1 MSNRPELL
9 APPEIFYDDS
19 EARKYTSSSRII
31 DIQASERALEL
42 LALPV
47 DGIPRL
53 LLDIGCGSGLS
64 GETLTENG
72 HQWIGLD
79 ISQSMLN
86 IALEREVEGDLLLGD
101 MGQDASFVPL
111 RPYGWDKGLAL
122 RPGIIDGAIS
132 ISAVQVSLS
141 YAVDIYAFKWRLAC
155 VVLFDEHWLCNA
167 DKSSHEPRLRLKA
180 FFGSLYRCL
189 ARGARAVFQVYPEN
203 IAQREL
209 ILRSAMHTGFAGGV
223 VMDYPHSTKSR
234 KEYLV
239 LTCGPPSIST
249 AVPRGE
255 GEDGESCSED
265 ESSEENQMVCISDR
279 NRPKKKQRISRKG
292 KGREWIFKKKEQLR
306 RKGNAVPPD
315 TRYTVVKAVATPD
328 SAVEL
333 PLTADNVESV
343 LDDVRPYLIS
353 DGGNVALHE
362 IDGNVVR
369 LKLQGACSSCS
380 ASVMTMKMGIERRLM
395 EKIPEIVAVEA
406 VADEET
412 GLELNRENIEKITE
426 PVNSSLM
433 SLSVTLGA
441 WSSTCYKNSGTLSF
455 FYNLFFHGLAST
467 FISAHGNHYVTIL
480 AVTCL
485 SVIASIDFIL
495 WDSFCFLVKSLFTC
509 IVCPSPI
516 LRYSRVLEE
525 IRPYLV
531 GAAGGSLELVEIEEP
546 IVKVRLTGPAAGVMT
561 VRVAVTQ
568 KLREKIPAIAAVQL
582 L

>member
-31 DIQASERALEL
+31 DIQARLSERALEL

-79 ISQSMLN
+79 ISQSMLD

-101 MGQDASFVPL
+101 MGQ
-111 RPYGWDKGLAL
+111 GLAF

-132 ISAVQVSLS
+132 ISAVQ
-141 YAVDIYAFKWRLAC
+141 
-155 VVLFDEHWLCNA
+155 WLCNA

-209 ILRSAMHTGFAGGV
+209 ILRSAMHAGFAGGV

-239 LTCGPPSIST
+239 LTCGPPTIST
-249 AVPRGE
+249 AVPRGK

-279 NRPKKKQRISRKG
+279 NRPQKKQKISRKG
-292 KGREWIFKKKEQLR
+292 KGRDWIFKKKEQLR
-306 RKGNAVPPD
+306 RKGNTVPPD
-315 TRYTVVKAVATPD
+315 TRYTGRKRKA
-328 SAVEL
+328 
-333 PLTADNVESV
+333 
-343 LDDVRPYLIS
+343 R
-353 DGGNVALHE
+353 
-362 IDGNVVR
+362 
-369 LKLQGACSSCS
+369 
-380 ASVMTMKMGIERRLM
+380 
-395 EKIPEIVAVEA
+395 
-406 VADEET
+406 
-412 GLELNRENIEKITE
+412 
-426 PVNSSLM
+426 
-433 SLSVTLGA
+433 
-441 WSSTCYKNSGTLSF
+441 F
-455 FYNLFFHGLAST
+455 
-467 FISAHGNHYVTIL
+467 
-480 AVTCL
+480 
-485 SVIASIDFIL
+485 
-495 WDSFCFLVKSLFTC
+495 
-509 IVCPSPI
+509 
-516 LRYSRVLEE
+516 
-525 IRPYLV
+525 
-531 GAAGGSLELVEIEEP
+531 
-546 IVKVRLTGPAAGVMT
+546 
-561 VRVAVTQ
+561 
-568 KLREKIPAIAAVQL
+568 
-582 L
+582 